1 MALLDGQGNPVRSG
15 DGSIVQTGSDIPND
29 GPAGPRPPPPSWAD
43 FKEKAGSLLKK
54 GADLLDP
61 SKARMAIA
69 GLLSGG
75 ANSDATRDPA
85 ATKAGFASGGGGTN
99 LGLGISN
106 GQVSLSEDWRVAISL
121 PSGART
127 LFWRNGENSIM
138 SPLVTTDGVIF
149 PYTPN
154 ITVTHNAR
162 YGETKL
168 THSNYSSF
176 FYEGSEVQAITIS
189 GEFTVQTEWEGRYL
203 LAAIYFF
210 RSATK
215 MFFGR
220 DMNPVAGTPPPM
232 VTLDGYGAHYFPG
245 VNCVITSFAHTMPA
259 DVDYVEIPT
268 GLDGQEPGKASY
280 VTSTRLPTVSTIAI
294 TLQPIYSRNQV
305 AEFSLNDFSSGT
317 MLKRGGFI

>member
-1 MALLDGQGNPVRSG
+1 
-15 DGSIVQTGSDIPND
+15 
-29 GPAGPRPPPPSWAD
+29 
-43 FKEKAGSLLKK
+43 
-54 GADLLDP
+54 
-61 SKARMAIA
+61 MAIA

-75 ANSDATRDPA
+75 ANSSATRDST
-85 ATKAGFASGGGGTN
+85 ATKAGFAAGGGGTN
-99 LGLGISN
+99 LGLGISS
-106 GQVSLSEDWRVAISL
+106 GQVNLSEDWRVAISL
-121 PSGART
+121 PSFADY
-127 LFWRNGENSIM
+127 FWRNGQDSIM

-168 THSNYSSF
+168 THSNYSAF

-280 VTSTRLPTVSTIAI
+280 VTSTRLPTVSTISI

-305 AEFSLNDFSSGT
+305 ADFSLNEFSSGT